1 MVDGLTISAIGDSV
15 PTWEWAAKNM
25 KLNFWFRAVFPDT
38 VFSEED
44 NVGVARSVIAGMAI
58 NASWWPLDIEQL
70 RVSWRPSYSEKISR
84 M

>member
-1 MVDGLTISAIGDSV
+1 MYSKCAIGDSV
-15 PTWEWAAKNM
+15 STWERAAKNM
-25 KLNFWFRAVFPDT
+25 KLNFWFRTVFPDT

-58 NASWWPLDIEQL
+58 NASWWLLDIEQL
-70 RVSWRPSYSEKISR
+70 RVSWRPSYCKKISR